1 MADECARD
9 GPIDC
14 PNFSYYITLLDL
26 PPCASLLCQRDP
38 DLEVLVRPCL
48 RLRLPGVEGGLVEAM
63 GGVRHSGL
71 TY

>member
-1 MADECARD
+1 
-9 GPIDC
+9 
-14 PNFSYYITLLDL
+14 LLDL

-63 GGVRHSGL
+63 GGVRQWVDLLEDVAIGIVYVL
-71 TY
+71 T